1 MIELKHVSY
10 AYADETKL
18 NLKDISITAKDGE
31 ITLCTGVSGCGKSTL
46 LRVVNSLCPN
56 YYGGTLEGDILI
68 DGVNIVGEELA
79 YVSTLVGTLFQ
90 DPERQFFALN
100 VEDEIAF
107 ALEWKGLTKA
117 QIIERVNSVIKMFSL
132 EEIRNQAIDSLSEGQ
147 KQKVGL
153 ATVVAMQVRNIIL
166 DEPTAN
172 LDPESTEELAK
183 ILNRLKQDNYCIMVV
198 DHRLYYLKD
207 YADKVYILEQG
218 SVVEQGDF
226 SVISNEVIK
235 KYGLRK
241 TLVND
246 RRESLKRLEFTAVE
260 NSDDCIAQCKELS
273 FKYKNGKEIFK
284 KMNVAFPLGFHV
296 LLGRNGIGKTT
307 LSRLVFGLEK
317 PTDGKVI
324 FTDDAV
330 KHPLSYGSI
339 VLQNTDYQ
347 LNMSSV
353 HNELKSCFELSGQKY
368 TNESIKEVLKELSLE
383 DFEYRHPQ
391 SLSGGQKQ
399 RLVIG
404 CALCKNPKIL
414 ILDEPTSGLD
424 GENMRKIKQI
434 LLNFSKKGHCVVVIT
449 HDLELI
455 DEDYFD
461 AIEIKNQE

>member
-10 AYADETKL
+10 AYADETTN
-18 NLKDISITAKDGE
+18 NLKDISLTAYDGE

-46 LRVVNSLCPN
+46 LRVINSLCPN
-56 YYGGTLEGDILI
+56 YYGGSLEGEILI
-68 DGVNIVGEELA
+68 DGINVVGEELA
-79 YVSTLVGTLFQ
+79 YVSSLVGTLFQ
-90 DPERQFFALN
+90 DLERQFFALN

-107 ALEWKGLTKA
+107 ALEWKGLNKA
-117 QIIERVNSVIKMFSL
+117 EIIQRVNDVIEMFSL
-132 EEIRNQAIDSLSEGQ
+132 GEIRNQAIDSLSEGQ

-153 ATVVAMQVRNIIL
+153 ATVVAMQIKNIIL

-183 ILNRLKQDNYCIMVV
+183 ILQRLKKENYCIMVV

-218 SVVEQGDF
+218 SVVEEGCF
-226 SVISNEVIK
+226 NVISNEVIK

-241 TLVND
+241 TSVTD
-246 RRESLKRLEFTAVE
+246 RRQSLNRLQTT
-260 NSDDCIAQCKELS
+260 DDCIAYCQNLS
-273 FKYKNGKEIFK
+273 FKYKNGKEIFHGL
-284 KMNVAFPLGFHV
+284 NLSFPLGFHV

-317 PTDGKVI
+317 PSSGKVI
-324 FTDDAV
+324 FKDDKV

-368 TNESIKEVLKELSLE
+368 SKERIKELLKELSLE
-383 DFEYRHPQ
+383 NFEYRHPQ

-424 GENMRKIKQI
+424 GLNMRKIKQI
-434 LLNFSKKGHCVVVIT
+434 LLDYSKKGHCVVVIT

-455 DEDYFD
+455 DEDYID
-461 AIEIKNQE
+461 AIEIKNQK

>member
-10 AYADETKL
+10 AYADEKEP
-18 NLKDISITAKDGE
+18 NLKDISLTAKDGE

-46 LRVVNSLCPN
+46 LRVINSLCPN
-56 YYGGTLEGDILI
+56 YYGGHLEGGILI
-68 DGVNIVGEELA
+68 DGISTIGEELA
-79 YVSTLVGTLFQ
+79 YVSSLVGTLFQ

-107 ALEWKGLTKA
+107 ALEWKGLEKEEIV
-117 QIIERVNSVIKMFSL
+117 QRVNSVIEMFSL
-132 EEIRNQAIDSLSEGQ
+132 AEIKNQSIDSLSEGQ

-153 ATVVAMQVRNIIL
+153 ATVVAMQVKNIIL

-172 LDPESTEELAK
+172 LDPESTVELSE
-183 ILNRLKQDNYCIMVV
+183 ILFKLKQENYCIMVV
-198 DHRLYYLKD
+198 DHRLYYLRD
-207 YADKVYILEQG
+207 YADKVYILEKG
-218 SVVEQGDF
+218 RVVEEGKYE
-226 SVISNEVIK
+226 VISEDVIRR
-235 KYGLRK
+235 YGLRK
-241 TLVND
+241 TSVID
-246 RRESLKRLEFTAVE
+246 RRETLKRLEYSE
-260 NSDDCIAQCKELS
+260 NSIAYCKELN
-273 FKYKNGKEIFK
+273 FKYRNGKDIFK
-284 KMNVAFPLGFHV
+284 DLNVSFPLGFHV
-296 LLGRNGIGKTT
+296 LLGQNGIGKTT

-317 PTDGKVI
+317 PVSGKVV
-324 FTDDAV
+324 FTDDKV

-347 LNMSSV
+347 LNMSTV

-368 TNESIKEVLKELSLE
+368 SDESIKEILRELSLE
-383 DFEYRHPQ
+383 NFEQRHPQ

-424 GENMRKIKQI
+424 GKNMRKIKQI
-434 LLNFSKKGHCVVVIT
+434 LLDYAQKGNCVIVIT

-461 AIEIKNQE
+461 AIEIKQN